1 MKFVKHFC
9 RIITDHELSDDD
21 VVEYFDIVQSVVP
34 NKLVTAYRGDDK
46 VSVDVMAYTGSTDHQ
61 DVYEIILD
69 EQIDIEEGERISD
82 ELDEVFEFDFEFEI
96 SLEI

>member
-9 RIITDHELSDDD
+9 RIITDHELSDED
-21 VVEYFDIVQSVVP
+21 VIEYFDVVQSVVP
-34 NKLVTAYRGDDK
+34 NKMVTAYSGDDK
-46 VSVDVMAYTGSTDHQ
+46 VSVDVMAYTGSNDHQ

-69 EQIDIEEGERISD
+69 EQIDMEEGEQISD
-82 ELDEVFEFDFEFEI
+82 ELNEVFDFDFEFEI

>member
-9 RIITDHELSDDD
+9 RIITDHELNDED
-21 VVEYFDIVQSVVP
+21 VIEFFDIVQSVVP
-34 NKLVTAYRGDDK
+34 SKMVTAYSGDDK

-69 EQIDIEEGERISD
+69 EQIDIEEGEQISD
-82 ELDEVFEFDFEFEI
+82 ELNEVFDFDFEFEI